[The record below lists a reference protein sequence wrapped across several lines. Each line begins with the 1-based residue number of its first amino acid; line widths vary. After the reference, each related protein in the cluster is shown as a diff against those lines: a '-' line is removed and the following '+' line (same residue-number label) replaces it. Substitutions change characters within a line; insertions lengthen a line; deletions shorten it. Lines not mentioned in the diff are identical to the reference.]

1 MKIKFLHVT
10 TAFAFLLLPNLNIAQ
25 APNLG
30 SASGFVLF
38 STNGALSNTGI
49 SQITGN
55 VGTNNGSSTAFGNVN
70 GVMNDNNGASAL
82 CATDVLAAY
91 NQLNALVPTFFPA
104 PLLGNGQTLNAGIYS
119 IAGNASLNLD
129 LILNGQGNPNAVFVI
144 QVQGALSSNA
154 SAKVKLINSAKACNV
169 FWKVEGLVSLAAGT
183 NMKGTIIANNSA
195 INISSGDTL
204 EGRALSISGA
214 ITIDGSMAYT
224 PIGCG
229 SPVLNGP
236 NAPVLN
242 TAGCF
247 ALFSA
252 NGPVTNS
259 GISIVTG
266 DIGTNVGLTT
276 GYNSLNVTGN
286 IHPIPDGATGNC
298 ATDLLVAYNYLNSLS
313 HDIELLYPAQ
323 FGNSL
328 VLTPHVYVLNGL
340 TAFTDTL
347 YLDAGGQN
355 DAVFVIKVNGAFTTS
370 TYAKVLLTNGTQAKN
385 VYWKI
390 DGAVNINDYSDF
402 KGTIICNNGAIS
414 LMQGAKLTGGALTTN
429 GSLSSNAV
437 NVTTAPVCGSL
448 PTAINSFDSEI
459 SQIIV
464 SPNPFNSSV
473 RFTSTNS
480 SMTNYQVK
488 IFNIVGAEVLSGT
501 INDSALFFETNQLS
515 SGIYI
520 YQIIKSDKIIQSGKL
535 ICNQ

>member
-1 MKIKFLHVT
+1 MALTGQTF
-10 TAFAFLLLPNLNIAQ
+10 AQ

-38 STNGALSNTGI
+38 TTNGALTNTGI
-49 SQITGN
+49 SQLTGN
-55 VGTNNGSSTAFGNVN
+55 VGSNNGSSTAFGNVN
-70 GVMNDNNGASAL
+70 GVMNNNNAASAL

-91 NQLNALVPTFFPA
+91 NQLNALVPTIFPA

-119 IAGNASLNLD
+119 IAGNASINLD
-129 LILNGQGNPNAVFVI
+129 LILDGQGSANAVFVI

-154 SAKVKLINSAKACNV
+154 SAKVKLINNAKACNV

-183 NMKGTIIANNSA
+183 NMKGTIIANNAA
-195 INISSGDTL
+195 INLNSGDTL
-204 EGRALSISGA
+204 EGRALSINGA
-214 ITIDGSMAYT
+214 ITINGTMAYT
-224 PIGCG
+224 PIGCN

-236 NAPVLN
+236 AAPVLN

-252 NGPVTNS
+252 NGPVTNN

-266 DIGTNVGLTT
+266 DVGTNVGLTT
-276 GYNSLNVTGN
+276 GFNSLNVTGN

-298 ATDLLVAYNYLNSLS
+298 ATDLLVAYNYLNTLS
-313 HDIELLYPAQ
+313 YDIELLYPAQ

-340 TAFTDTL
+340 TALTDTL
-347 YLDAGGQN
+347 YLNAGGQN
-355 DAVFVIKVNGAFTTS
+355 DAVFVIQVSGAFTTS
-370 TYAKVLLTNGTQAKN
+370 TYAKVLLINGAQAKN

-390 DGAVNINDYSDF
+390 DGAVSINDYSDF

-448 PTAINSFDSEI
+448 PTGIDAFDQKI
-459 SQIIV
+459 SKVIV
-464 SPNPFNSSV
+464 SPNPFNTSIRFVSSD
-473 RFTSTNS
+473 NS
-480 SMTNYQVK
+480 ELRNYTVK
-488 IFNIVGAEVLSGT
+488 IFNLLGAEVISGKLNQNT
-501 INDSALFFETNQLS
+501 TSFETNQLS

-520 YQIIKSDKIIQSGKL
+520 YQILQNDKMLQTGKL
-535 ICNQ
+535 VCTQ